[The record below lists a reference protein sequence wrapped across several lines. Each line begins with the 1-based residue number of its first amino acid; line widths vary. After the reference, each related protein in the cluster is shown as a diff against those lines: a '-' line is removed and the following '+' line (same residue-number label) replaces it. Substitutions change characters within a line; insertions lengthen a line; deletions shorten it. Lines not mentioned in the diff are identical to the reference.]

1 MRTRMAWVL
10 AFALSISALAAA
22 AQGYPNRPI
31 RIVVPYGPGG
41 GTDLMARKVAEHMR
55 GALGQPVVVE
65 NVPGASGNIG
75 AAQVAR
81 AAPDGH
87 SLLVTAAGL
96 AISPA
101 MFRELTFDPVKDL
114 VPIAQFAT
122 VPLLLLV
129 RPESRLNSVADLLAH
144 ARQQAG
150 KVSFASFGIGTPP
163 HLVGE
168 SIQLLTNIRMIHVP
182 YKGSSAALPDTLSGQ
197 VDLAILDAVS
207 MSPQVLSGRL
217 RALAIT
223 GTRRSP
229 SLPNVPTLSQ
239 SGIPFDTVGWHGMF
253 GPAGMPAAVVT
264 RLNETVVKILAE
276 PEMREFV
283 LKGGSLPVEPA
294 LTAAQWSAQFSA
306 DVRVWRDVVSK
317 AGIKPD

>member
-31 RIVVPYGPGG
+31 RIVVPYGAGG

-55 GALGQPVVVE
+55 SALGQPVVVE

-87 SLLVTAAGL
+87 TLLVTAAGL

-101 MFRELTFDPVKDL
+101 MFRELAFDPVKDL

-129 RPESRLNSVADLLAH
+129 RSESRVNSVADLLAH
-144 ARQQAG
+144 ARQHAG
-150 KVSFASFGIGTPP
+150 KISFASFGIGTPP

-168 SIQLLTNIRMIHVP
+168 SIQLLANIRMIHVP

-197 VDLAILDAVS
+197 VDFAILDAVS

-229 SLPNVPTLSQ
+229 ALLNVPTLSQ

-253 GPAGMPAAVVT
+253 GPSGMPAAVVT

-276 PEMREFV
+276 PEVREFV

-294 LTAAQWSAQFSA
+294 LTAAQWSAQFSD